1 MIKVDLSLFSTL
13 SLLFVL
19 TLFLLIWA
27 HQEGKK
33 RFRSLDKEEG
43 YLWQCSICTFI
54 YLDPEEDHLSL
65 CPRCQSFNKRMPER
79 EIRHKGKQ
87 GTK

>member
-1 MIKVDLSLFSTL
+1 MIKVDLSLFFTL

-19 TLFLLIWA
+19 ALFLLIWV

-43 YLWQCSICTFI
+43 HLWQCSICAFI

-65 CPRCQSFNKRMPER
+65 CPRCQSFNKRVQGRER
-79 EIRHKGKQ
+79 KHKK
-87 GTK
+87 TL